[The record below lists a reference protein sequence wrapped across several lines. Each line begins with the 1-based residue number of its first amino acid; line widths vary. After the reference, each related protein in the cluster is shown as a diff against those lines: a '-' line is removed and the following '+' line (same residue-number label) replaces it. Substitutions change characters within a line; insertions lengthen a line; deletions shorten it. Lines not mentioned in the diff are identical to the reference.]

1 MTGRTVEVPRGHATR
16 FDLAV
21 GDRLTV
27 TTPDARSGG
36 DLTFPWFDRG
46 ITRNVIGYE
55 RYGAPP
61 KLPFHVRPG
70 ETLHDTEGT
79 AVLLLEENTSLGE
92 IDIMLPGCRRATYAD
107 GRAGCRELVAA
118 ALGIPVREVTG
129 MASFWENTTATADY
143 YDPFG
148 PKNER
153 PGDSFSVLAL
163 RPVSVAV
170 SSCPDTRIRTVPG
183 GCLVVTT

>member
-1 MTGRTVEVPRGHATR
+1 MHVHRGTAAS
-16 FDLAV
+16 FELKV

-27 TTPDARSGG
+27 TTPDAVSGG
-36 DLTFPWFDRG
+36 DITFPWFDRG

-61 KLPFHVRPG
+61 KLPFHLRAG
-70 ETLHDTEGT
+70 EAMHDTEGVP
-79 AVLLLEENTSLGE
+79 VLVLESNTSLGE
-92 IDIMLPGCRRATYAD
+92 IDLMLPGCRRAIYPD
-107 GRAGCRELVAA
+107 GRDGCRELVAA

-129 MASFWENTTATADY
+129 MASFWENTNVTQDY

-153 PGDSFSVLAL
+153 PGDSFTLRAL
-163 RPVSVAV
+163 RQVTVAV
-170 SSCPDTRIRTVPG
+170 SSCPDTRMRTTPG
-183 GCLVVTT
+183 GYLEVTRG